1 MSKEI
6 IEFCAEDGIIL
17 NGYINKSK
25 IKTDKILIETHGMSS
40 NCFKSREKIIAEN
53 LEKVNID
60 TICFNNR
67 GNGIVNFIKNK
78 NGRRELGGTA
88 LENIEDSY
96 FDILG
101 AIKYAVS
108 LGYKNIYLQGH
119 SLGAS
124 KVLYTYIKMKNEKN
138 SDLKYVKGII
148 LLSFVDVSAVINNF
162 TTEKTILYA
171 ENKEKENKELE
182 LMPYN
187 SFLCPISVKN
197 YLKYV
202 KMKDTID
209 PIKLLNEVD
218 VPIFMRWGNIRELI
232 EQPAKEHSELINK
245 KIKNDFKDINFI
257 DGANHSYEGKEQI
270 LAEEISKFIVK
281 IVKNEEI

>member
-6 IEFCAEDGIIL
+6 IEFYAEDGIAL
-17 NGYINKSK
+17 NGYINKVK
-25 IKTDKILIETHGMSS
+25 GETDKVLIETHGMSS
-40 NCFKSREKIIAEN
+40 NCLKNREKIIAEN
-53 LEKVNID
+53 LEKINID

-78 NGRRELGGTA
+78 NGRKELGGTA
-88 LENIEDSY
+88 FENVEESY

-101 AIKYAVS
+101 AIKYAIS

-119 SLGAS
+119 SLGAT
-124 KVLYTYIKMKNEKN
+124 KVLYTYTKMKEEENIN
-138 SDLKYVKGII
+138 LKYIKGII

-162 TTEKTILYA
+162 ITEKMIIYA
-171 ENKEKENKELE
+171 KNKEKENKELE

-202 KMKDTID
+202 KMKDAID
-209 PIKLLNEVD
+209 PIKLLNAVD
-218 VPIFMRWGNIRELI
+218 VPIFMRWGNIMELI
-232 EQPAKEHSELINK
+232 EKSAEEHSQIMNQ
-245 KIKNDFKDINFI
+245 KIKNKFKDISFI

-270 LAEEISKFIVK
+270 LAEEISKFINK
-281 IVKNEEI
+281 IVKSEEN

>member
-6 IEFCAEDGIIL
+6 IEFYAEDGIAL
-17 NGYINKSK
+17 NGYINKVK
-25 IKTDKILIETHGMSS
+25 GETDKVLIETHGMSS
-40 NCFKSREKIIAEN
+40 NCLKNREKIIAEN
-53 LEKVNID
+53 LERINID

-78 NGRRELGGTA
+78 NGRKELGGTA
-88 LENIEDSY
+88 FENVEESY

-101 AIKYAVS
+101 AIKYAIS

-119 SLGAS
+119 SLGAT
-124 KVLYTYIKMKNEKN
+124 KVLYTYTKMKEEENIN
-138 SDLKYVKGII
+138 LKYIKGII

-162 TTEKTILYA
+162 ITEKMIIYA
-171 ENKEKENKELE
+171 KNKEKENKELE

-202 KMKDTID
+202 KMKDAID
-209 PIKLLNEVD
+209 PIKLLNAVD
-218 VPIFMRWGNIRELI
+218 VPIFMRWGNIMELI
-232 EQPAKEHSELINK
+232 EKSAEEHSQIMNQ
-245 KIKNDFKDINFI
+245 KIKNKFKDISFI

-270 LAEEISKFIVK
+270 LAEEISKFINK
-281 IVKNEEI
+281 IVKSEEN

>member
-1 MSKEI
+1 MSKEL

-17 NGYINKSK
+17 NGYINKANV
-25 IKTDKILIETHGMSS
+25 KTDKILIETHGMSS
-40 NCFKSREKIIAEN
+40 NCFKNREKIIAEN
-53 LEKVNID
+53 LEKIKID

-88 LENIEDSY
+88 FENIEDSY

-101 AIKYAVS
+101 AIKYAIS

-119 SLGAS
+119 SLGS
-124 KVLYTYIKMKNEKN
+124 TKVLYTYLRMKKEKN
-138 SDLKYVKGII
+138 INLKNIKGII

-162 TTEKTILYA
+162 TTKRMIEYA

-197 YLKYV
+197 YLKYI
-202 KMKDTID
+202 KMKDIMD
-209 PIKLLNEVD
+209 PIELLNEVD
-218 VPIFMRWGNIRELI
+218 IPIFMRWGNIRELV
-232 EQPAKEHSELINK
+232 EQSAEEHSKLIDK
-245 KIKNDFKDINFI
+245 KIKNKFKDIDFI
-257 DGANHSYEGKEQI
+257 DGANHSYEGKEYI
-270 LAEEISKFIVK
+270 LAEEISKFIEK
-281 IVKNEEI
+281 IVESEEI

>member
-6 IEFCAEDGIIL
+6 IEFYAEDGIAL
-17 NGYINKSK
+17 NGYINKVK
-25 IKTDKILIETHGMSS
+25 RKTDKVLIETHGMSS
-40 NCFKSREKIIAEN
+40 NCLKNREKIIAEN
-53 LEKVNID
+53 LERINID

-78 NGRRELGGTA
+78 NGRKELGGTA
-88 LENIEDSY
+88 FENVEESY

-101 AIKYAVS
+101 AIKYAIS

-119 SLGAS
+119 SLGAT
-124 KVLYTYIKMKNEKN
+124 KVLYTYTKMKEEENIN
-138 SDLKYVKGII
+138 LKYIKGII

-162 TTEKTILYA
+162 ITEKMIIYA
-171 ENKEKENKELE
+171 KNKEKENKELE

-202 KMKDTID
+202 KMKDAID
-209 PIKLLNEVD
+209 PIKLLNAVD
-218 VPIFMRWGNIRELI
+218 VPIFMRWGNIMELI
-232 EQPAKEHSELINK
+232 EKSAEEHSQIMNQ
-245 KIKNDFKDINFI
+245 KIKNKFKDISFI

-270 LAEEISKFIVK
+270 LAEEISKFINK
-281 IVKNEEI
+281 IVKSEEN

>member
-6 IEFCAEDGIIL
+6 IEFYAEDGIAL
-17 NGYINKSK
+17 NGYINKVK
-25 IKTDKILIETHGMSS
+25 GETDKVLIETHGMSS
-40 NCFKSREKIIAEN
+40 NCLKNREKIIAEN
-53 LEKVNID
+53 LERINID

-78 NGRRELGGTA
+78 NGRKELCGTA
-88 LENIEDSY
+88 FENVEESY

-101 AIKYAVS
+101 AIKYAIS

-119 SLGAS
+119 SLGAT
-124 KVLYTYIKMKNEKN
+124 KVLYTYTKMKEEENIN
-138 SDLKYVKGII
+138 LKYIKGII

-162 TTEKTILYA
+162 ITEKMIIYA
-171 ENKEKENKELE
+171 KNKEKENKELE

-202 KMKDTID
+202 KMKDAID
-209 PIKLLNEVD
+209 PIKLLNAVD
-218 VPIFMRWGNIRELI
+218 VPIFMRWGNIMELI
-232 EQPAKEHSELINK
+232 EKSAEEHSQIMNQ
-245 KIKNDFKDINFI
+245 KIKNKFKDISFI

-270 LAEEISKFIVK
+270 LAEEISKFINK
-281 IVKNEEI
+281 IVKSEEN

>member
-6 IEFCAEDGIIL
+6 IEFYTEDGIAL
-17 NGYINKSK
+17 NGYINKVK
-25 IKTDKILIETHGMSS
+25 GETDKVLIETHGMSS
-40 NCFKSREKIIAEN
+40 NCLKNREKIIAEN
-53 LEKVNID
+53 LERINID

-78 NGRRELGGTA
+78 NGRKELGGTA
-88 LENIEDSY
+88 FENVEESY

-101 AIKYAVS
+101 AIKYAIS

-119 SLGAS
+119 SLGAT
-124 KVLYTYIKMKNEKN
+124 KVLYTYTKMKEEENIN
-138 SDLKYVKGII
+138 LKYIKGII

-162 TTEKTILYA
+162 ITEKMIIYA
-171 ENKEKENKELE
+171 KNKEKENKELE

-202 KMKDTID
+202 KMKDAID
-209 PIKLLNEVD
+209 PIKLLNAVD
-218 VPIFMRWGNIRELI
+218 VPIFMRWGNIMELI
-232 EQPAKEHSELINK
+232 EKSAEEHSQIMNQ
-245 KIKNDFKDINFI
+245 KIKNKFKDISFI

-270 LAEEISKFIVK
+270 LAEEISKFINK
-281 IVKNEEI
+281 IVKSEEN